1 MIDLHVLGAFD
12 VHAERP
18 EGSAGAITQPKRL
31 ALLLYLALC
40 QPYGLHARDQL
51 LALLWPDADDAS
63 SRHSLRNALH
73 ALRQALGDE
82 AVVARGDLY
91 VGLDLEAFRCDVH
104 ELRGHIAAGRLDAAV
119 ALWKGDLAP
128 GFHVSGAPDFERWL
142 DDERAELRRDVR
154 AAAWKRTQQLLG
166 TGQGEIDAVRRALQ
180 LDPGNEP
187 GARRLMYLLDTA
199 GDRGGALR
207 AYRELV
213 DYLAR
218 ELETQPSTETNA
230 LAGRLRAAPLPSR
243 PTPAPP
249 ASQPLVT
256 DSPVTVIA
264 STGPG
269 PVPVRR
275 PLAGAALVVGA
286 LAVLALGAR
295 ARSPHRDDVAEP
307 GFSTAA
313 TASGEAER
321 AVLQLP
327 ARYRADTSAYRS
339 YLRGLTLR
347 FQFRF
352 PESRDTFASLVD
364 REPLYVPGLYGL
376 AHAYLFTTLN
386 DLTGAE
392 ESWPKIDALARR
404 ALALDSSAA
413 SAWLVLAA
421 ADMFDQPNLPRA
433 AERIARA
440 RLLDSL
446 EPDAASMQSVWFR
459 FHGEMDSA
467 VAAAQLAHRLD
478 PLSAFFARLVGKQLY
493 FARRYEESRV
503 VYEGMLRDD
512 PGWKRGYVDI
522 SQLYR
527 AMGRPRD
534 AVEWLRRAAA
544 AAGDTARAAAL
555 TIPSTDAEAR
565 RLLAADSRRVIA
577 RLDRATQAGAPVPP
591 SHYAEA
597 FAGLGDTEATL
608 KWLDAMV
615 TYHDTYLAQIRVD
628 PLFDFVRTDPRYQ
641 AWEAR
646 SGLPPLAP
654 SAIAQRAPPAHVPS

>member
-1 MIDLHVLGAFD
+1 MIDLHVLGAL
-12 VHAERP
+12 VVRAEHGDTP
-18 EGSAGAITQPKRL
+18 AGGLTQPKRL
-31 ALLLYLALC
+31 ALLLYLALS

-91 VGLDLEAFRCDVH
+91 VGLDLDAFRCDAH
-104 ELRGHIAAGRLDAAV
+104 ALRAHIGAGRLDEAV

-128 GFHVSGAPDFERWL
+128 GFHVSGAPEFERWL
-142 DDERAELRRDVR
+142 DDQRSELRRAVR
-154 AAAWKRTQQLLG
+154 AAAWQRSQQLAG
-166 TGQGEIDAVRRALQ
+166 TGQAESDAVRRALQ

-187 GARRLMYLLDTA
+187 GARRLMRMLDAA

-207 AYRELV
+207 VYRELC

-218 ELETQPSTETNA
+218 ELETQPSAETSA
-230 LAGRLRAAPLPSR
+230 LAGTLRAAPVASR

-249 ASQPLVT
+249 AWQPTVAM
-256 DSPVTVIA
+256 SPVAGGT
-264 STGPG
+264 P

-275 PLAGAALVVGA
+275 PLAGVAVAVGA

-295 ARSPHRDDVAEP
+295 ARSPHRTELVVPRAGTE
-307 GFSTAA
+307 SV
-313 TASGEAER
+313 ASGEAGR
-321 AVLQLP
+321 AILLLP
-327 ARYRADTSAYRS
+327 ARYREDTSAYTS

-352 PESRDTFASLVD
+352 PESRDTFAALVA

-376 AHAYLFTTLN
+376 AHAYIFTTLN
-386 DLTGAE
+386 DLTSAE

-404 ALALDSSAA
+404 ALALDSTAA
-413 SAWLVLAA
+413 SAWLALAA
-421 ADMFDQPNLPRA
+421 ADMFYRPNLPRA

-467 VAAAQLAHRLD
+467 VAAAQRAHRLD

-544 AAGDTARAAAL
+544 ATGDSARAAAL
-555 TIPSTDAEAR
+555 TTPSTDAEAR
-565 RLLAADSRRVIA
+565 RMLAADSRRVIA
-577 RLDRATQAGAPVPP
+577 RLNRATQAGAPVPP

-608 KWLDAMV
+608 KWLDAMIA
-615 TYHDTYLAQIRVD
+615 YHDTYLAQIRVD
-628 PLFDFVRTDPRYQ
+628 PLFDFVRNDPRYQ

-654 SAIAQRAPPAHVPS
+654 SAIAQQTPVAHTPS